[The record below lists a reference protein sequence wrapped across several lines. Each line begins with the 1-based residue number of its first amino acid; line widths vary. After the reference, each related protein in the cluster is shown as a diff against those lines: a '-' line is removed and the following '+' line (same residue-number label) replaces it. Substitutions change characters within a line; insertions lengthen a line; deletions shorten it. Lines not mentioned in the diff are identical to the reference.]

1 MAKGK
6 KTQRTEEQRTERPK
20 GRPRIMLNLTTIYEM
35 GYRQMPVEKMA
46 DIFGVDKG
54 TIYNKFKKDSNL
66 FDEALFNAY
75 NEGKAMAAFDA
86 IRKVQDSDNP
96 MLIKF
101 AAQNVSGWSEHTH
114 VESNAPVVTIVNYR
128 GAKND

>member
-6 KTQRTEEQRTERPK
+6 KIDNIEQPEEDRPK
-20 GRPRIMLNLTTIYEM
+20 GRPRIQLNLATMYEM

-66 FDEALFNAY
+66 FDAPLFNAY

-86 IRKVQDSDNP
+86 IRKVQDSENP

-101 AAQNVSGWSEHTH
+101 AAQNVSGWSERTF
-114 VESNAPVVTIVNYR
+114 VESNAPVVTIVNYK
-128 GAKND
+128 GAKNG